1 MLREMADREV
11 GRCPPVA
18 GAPGRARRIG
28 WPTSSTRTCR
38 RCAGITRGCCGS
50 TSGARPC
57 VDANLRRISE
67 ELDNAWVE
75 LFAEI
80 ITDGVAAG
88 VFRCADP
95 VATAWRLCA
104 LLDGLGLQVVLHQ
117 STMTRAQMHTHVRR
131 AAALELAYELP
142 D

>member
-1 MLREMADREV
+1 MLREMAAREM
-11 GRCPPVA
+11 A
-18 GAPGRARRIG
+18 DARRSLERLARPRIA

-38 RCAGITRGCCGS
+38 RCAATPRGCCGS
-50 TSGARPC
+50 TSGAKRC

-80 ITDGVAAG
+80 IADGVAVG

-104 LLDGLGLQVVLHQ
+104 MLDGFGLQVVLHQ
-117 STMTRAQMHTHVRR
+117 STMTRAQMHKHVRR